1 MKQAKRQEYLVE
13 RIQNFTRR
21 VIETKRK
28 EFEAKNEVNHNNAV
42 DAADD
47 EEEFGVKKRLALL
60 DLLLNA
66 KQEGQALTDD
76 DIQEEVNNFMFAVS
90 FLKITSNV
98 FGFTSLDNV
107 TGSRYDNLLHRVLTV
122 QSGTLP

>member
-1 MKQAKRQEYLVE
+1 MKQSKRQEYLVE
-13 RIQNFTRR
+13 RIQNFTRS
-21 VIETKRK
+21 VIEKKRK

-42 DAADD
+42 DAAND

-90 FLKITSNV
+90 F
-98 FGFTSLDNV
+98 
-107 TGSRYDNLLHRVLTV
+107 
-122 QSGTLP
+122 